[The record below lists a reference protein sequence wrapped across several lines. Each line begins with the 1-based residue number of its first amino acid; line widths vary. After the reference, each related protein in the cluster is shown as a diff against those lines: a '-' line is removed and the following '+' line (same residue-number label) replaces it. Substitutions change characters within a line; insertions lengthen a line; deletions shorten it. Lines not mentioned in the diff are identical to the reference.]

1 MVCII
6 YFVYNPELY
15 GNLADWVGI
24 IATVLT
30 IFLTLRH
37 YSNDNRID
45 FRIMCYSK
53 NVSEKE
59 NGTTSIKGERELVVC
74 GVNFSKSPQ
83 LFRFEGFE
91 KKESVFDLIG
101 RMYSGEKKFV
111 LPLDFEIIRHEV
123 VDYELVNQN
132 EKSKDIFLSENYVN
146 RYLKINNIDIHEGF
160 FVVYMHISGKR
171 FKNFIKAM

>member
-1 MVCII
+1 
-6 YFVYNPELY
+6 
-15 GNLADWVGI
+15 
-24 IATVLT
+24 
-30 IFLTLRH
+30 
-37 YSNDNRID
+37 
-45 FRIMCYSK
+45 MCYSK